1 MFKKFQVIV
10 LALALSLVFVLPAL
24 GAPGR
29 PDFGDHV
36 YVDGNPFGTKAVTE
50 VPAPN
55 ENNEQSFD
63 PLYVF
68 SFENAPEG
76 SILPEQ
82 PLVAE
87 SAPGDTDY
95 NGGRW
100 DTKTVVWTEE
110 GFADH
115 GDVPALFSIDDI
127 ELHMSLGHLEIV
139 DGGSGLAPDYFE
151 CPLLPAK
158 EIEG

>member
-1 MFKKFQVIV
+1 MLKKIQVIV
-10 LALALSLVFVLPAL
+10 LVVALSLVFVLPAF
-24 GAPGR
+24 ANPGQ
-29 PDFGDHV
+29 PDFSDHI
-36 YVDGNPFGTKAVTE
+36 YVDGNPYGTKAVTLL
-50 VPAPN
+50 PAPN

-68 SFENAPEG
+68 SFENAPDG
-76 SILPEQ
+76 ATLPDQ
-82 PLVAE
+82 PLVAD

-100 DTKTVVWTEE
+100 DTMTVVWTAK
-110 GFADH
+110 GFEDH
-115 GDVPALFSIDDI
+115 GDVPALYSVEDI
-127 ELHMSLGHLEIV
+127 LFHMSLGHLEIV

-158 EIEG
+158 DFAG